1 MYASAAYRL
10 HMHYDPLDSM
20 RPAVIF
26 RHGQR
31 TYFQNFGGTQDR
43 WGDYSS
49 SCVDPTNNTDFWTIQ
64 EYAAAHSTDPLRGW
78 WDSHDRFAT
87 WFDRVNSQKT
97 PPIVIT
103 NMITSV
109 TAFSATGGVNVTDDG
124 GATVTARGVCWSKN
138 AKESHGLST

>member
-1 MYASAAYRL
+1 ML
-10 HMHYDPLDSM
+10 PKQE
-20 RPAVIF
+20 VETGKF
-26 RHGQR
+26 
-31 TYFQNFGGTQDR
+31 
-43 WGDYSS
+43 YSS
-49 SCVDPTNNTDFWTIQ
+49 TVVDPVNDVDFWTIQ

-109 TAFSATGGVNVTDDG
+109 TAFSATGGGNVTDDG
-124 GATVTARGVCWSKN
+124 GATVWGTERDEGCGGGC
-138 AKESHGLST
+138 GLDGDH